1 MRRLFLAL
9 MVLALAASPAFA
21 DPLPDGRLPSGFLEQ
36 LIRDLESGDGN
47 QDHVVG
53 EHLCALPE

>member
-1 MRRLFLAL
+1 MQRLFLAL
-9 MVLALAASPAFA
+9 IVLALTGSPVFA
-21 DPLPDGRLPSGFLEQ
+21 DPLSDGRLPSGFLEQ

-53 EHLCALPE
+53 EHFCARPE